1 MCIRDSYDLAYD
13 HISNDGS
20 DHSFIDQSVTINSS
34 PTFLSLDISDDVDV
48 SNDINAVGTINAG
61 EYMTIGENA
70 HSTINVNGTEKII
83 QLGIHGDDIA
93 NKYVAYMDRASDT
106 HSPTFVIARANGTH
120 ATPSQVSDDDILGQF
135 GFMGWDGT
143 DNDLNIGATIRAQV
157 NGTPGNNDLPT
168 EIIFA
173 LTQDGSADPIDR
185 LSITDTAILPILDND
200 IDLGS
205 ESLNYKNFYASG
217 YFIGDVS
224 GDITGNAGTAT
235 ALETARTI
243 SGVSFDGTANII
255 IDMDDMADGS
265 TNAAITLVQ
274 EASYDA
280 VVLSVENL
288 DMDDL
293 TDGSVNAAI
302 TLAQEA
308 SYDLAYAHISN
319 DGSDHSFI
327 DQSVTTTSSP
337 TFTSIDISDDVDV
350 SGDINMVGSVIL
362 SDASDSA
369 PTENGAMKY
378 DRNSETIKIGDGT
391 NTRAIYTD
399 GGIVFIIDGG
409 GSAITTG
416 AKAWLPLLKSG
427 TLTGWDLTIDTSA
440 TITVDVWD
448 DTYGNF
454 PPTDADSMTNGH
466 EPAISAATS
475 ATDADISDWADVAVT
490 KGEYIRV
497 NVDAND
503 NATFAVLW
511 LKVRWE

>member
-1 MCIRDSYDLAYD
+1 
-13 HISNDGS
+13 
-20 DHSFIDQSVTINSS
+20 
-34 PTFLSLDISDDVDV
+34 
-48 SNDINAVGTINAG
+48 
-61 EYMTIGENA
+61 
-70 HSTINVNGTEKII
+70 
-83 QLGIHGDDIA
+83 
-93 NKYVAYMDRASDT
+93 
-106 HSPTFVIARANGTH
+106 
-120 ATPSQVSDDDILGQF
+120 
-135 GFMGWDGT
+135 
-143 DNDLNIGATIRAQV
+143 
-157 NGTPGNNDLPT
+157 
-168 EIIFA
+168 
-173 LTQDGSADPIDR
+173 
-185 LSITDTAILPILDND
+185 
-200 IDLGS
+200 
-205 ESLNYKNFYASG
+205 
-217 YFIGDVS
+217 
-224 GDITGNAGTAT
+224 
-235 ALETARTI
+235 
-243 SGVSFDGTANII
+243 
-255 IDMDDMADGS
+255 MDDMADGS